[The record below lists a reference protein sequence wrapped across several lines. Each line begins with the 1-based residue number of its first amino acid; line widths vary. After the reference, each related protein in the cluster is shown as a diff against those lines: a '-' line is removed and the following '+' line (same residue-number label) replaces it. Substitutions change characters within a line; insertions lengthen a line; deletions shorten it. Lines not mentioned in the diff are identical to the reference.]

1 MTVKHIKINRRVIGL
16 AEASVR
22 IEKSM
27 DEPISIL
34 DDHDWTLNGKK
45 RGNGGTGERIVEY
58 ENRVK
63 NLESSLQRAREESFQ
78 AGFEEGKEIGIKEIR
93 VQIDNLSKE
102 FLSATGSLDNQYRQT
117 LQKLGKPLVRLSIK
131 IAEKIIGQEL
141 KHADVYDAVVKRQ
154 IGKLLSEV
162 TDQNKITIY
171 LNPKQV
177 SNIAKV
183 ENQVQKRLP
192 GAVSLVGKD
201 DLKPGECVVETE
213 DYILEGLIT
222 RQLQNI
228 ENKMLSQEIIE

>member
-1 MTVKHIKINRRVIGL
+1 MK
-16 AEASVR
+16 
-22 IEKSM
+22 IEKSV

-34 DDHDWTLNGKK
+34 EDHDWAMTGNKK
-45 RGNGGTGERIVEY
+45 MNGGTRDRIIEY

-102 FLSATGSLDNQYRQT
+102 FVSATGSLDDQYRQT

-171 LNPKQV
+171 LNPKQI
-177 SNIAKV
+177 SNIARV
-183 ENQVQKRLP
+183 ETREQKRLT
-192 GAVSLVGKD
+192 GAVSFAAKE

-228 ENKMLSQEIIE
+228 ENKMLSQETIE